1 MWDTSRVL
9 GAVYKQITNPSVCKG
24 GMVRNG
30 TIALPEKTKI
40 FLHIV
45 TPDRFSFI
53 YCLQTASDPLSM
65 PSLEL

>member
-30 TIALPEKTKI
+30 TIALPEKTKN
-40 FLHIV
+40 
-45 TPDRFSFI
+45 PSF
-53 YCLQTASDPLSM
+53 TS
-65 PSLEL
+65 